1 MSQELNELFSPYTLG
16 TIELKNRIVMA
27 PMTRSR
33 SIGNKPNDLVVQ
45 YYADRADAGLIITEG
60 TSPSPNGLGYARI
73 PGIFSAAQV
82 QAWKTVTDAV
92 HAKGGKIFMQLMH
105 TGRISHPL
113 NMPAGAEIIG
123 ASAIAP
129 AKTPMWTDQQQMQ
142 PSPAPRELRTEEI
155 PDLINEYVHAAKNA
169 IEAGFDGVEIHAA
182 NGYLPMQFLNIASNK
197 RTDKYGGSPEN
208 RNRFVLE
215 LAEAI
220 AAAIGKDKTGIR
232 LSPFNP
238 YNDMEFDDTTAEQ
251 YTALVDVLKQIG
263 LVYLHLLTFTIPA
276 PLLETLTTTFAGTV
290 MLNGGYTAER
300 AENDLLA
307 GKADLISFGAPFIS
321 NPDFVSRLQKG
332 KALATADTATYF
344 SADAKGYTDYP
355 FAD

>member
-1 MSQELNELFSPYTLG
+1 MSEQLTQLFNPYTVG
-16 TIELKNRIVMA
+16 TLELKNRIVMA

-33 SIGNKPNDLVVQ
+33 SIGNIPNELVVQ
-45 YYADRADAGLIITEG
+45 YYADRASAGLIITEG

-73 PGIFSAAQV
+73 PGIFNDEQV
-82 QAWKTVTDAV
+82 QAWKAVTDAV
-92 HAKGGKIFMQLMH
+92 HANGGKIFIQLMH

-113 NMPAGAEIIG
+113 NMPEGAEIVG

-129 AKTPMWTDQQQMQ
+129 KTPMWTDQQQMQ

-155 PDLINEYVHAAKNA
+155 AGLINEYVQSAKNA
-169 IEAGFDGVEIHAA
+169 VAAGFDGVEIHAA
-182 NGYLPMQFLNIASNK
+182 NGYLPMQFLNPGSNK

-215 LAEAI
+215 LADAI

-238 YNDMEFDDTTAEQ
+238 YNDMEDDDSTAAQ
-251 YTALVDVLKQIG
+251 YTALAEGLKKIG
-263 LVYLHLLTFTIPA
+263 LVYLHLITFTIPPA
-276 PLLETLTTTFAGTV
+276 LLETLTTTFDGTV

-300 AENDLLA
+300 AENDLSA
-307 GKADLISFGAPFIS
+307 GKAALISFGAPFIA
-321 NPDFVSRLQKG
+321 NPDLVSRFQNG
-332 KALATADTATYF
+332 KAVATADTATYF
-344 SADAKGYTDYP
+344 SADAKGYTDYS